1 MSDKQALIKN
11 IISLIGA
18 ETSVSEVE
26 SKDES
31 ILNYIELRV
40 QHLIDTD
47 FQGLLQILYRLDVNE
62 NELKMNIEKTSP
74 DKVPRLIAEMI
85 FKREK
90 QKLKTKEQ
98 YRQFKSDN
106 IEDDEERW

>member
-1 MSDKQALIKN
+1 MKALIKN

-26 SKDES
+26 STDES

>member
-1 MSDKQALIKN
+1 M
-11 IISLIGA
+11 IGG
-18 ETSVSEVE
+18 ETSVSEVK
-26 SKDES
+26 STDES

-40 QHLIDTD
+40 QNLIDTD

-62 NELKMNIEKTSP
+62 SELKINIEKKSP

-85 FKREK
+85 LNREK

-106 IEDDEERW
+106 FEDDEERW

>member
-1 MSDKQALIKN
+1 
-11 IISLIGA
+11 
-18 ETSVSEVE
+18 
-26 SKDES
+26 
-31 ILNYIELRV
+31 
-40 QHLIDTD
+40 
-47 FQGLLQILYRLDVNE
+47 
-62 NELKMNIEKTSP
+62 MNIEKTSP
-74 DKVPRLIAEMI
+74 DKVPRFIAEMI